1 MKRFLQL
8 YTTYF
13 HVNLTRFISYR
24 VETFI
29 WLIGTTLPPVVLL
42 SVWRNA
48 TIKAGGMLSGY
59 TPAEIAAYFIAV
71 LLVNHTTNAWG
82 VFLWESYVREG
93 YLSNVLLRPNA
104 VAFQDFGE
112 NTAFKVVT
120 TPVMVLTAVGLSF
133 AFQPH
138 MVVVPWA
145 IAAFVPAFFMA
156 FAIRYVI
163 DWITASTAALHLTK
177 VDAVNSVYF
186 FVLFMFSGQLAP
198 INLLPHTIRTIATW
212 LPFRWIIDFPVQLV
226 TGRLTPHE
234 AASGLAMQGL
244 WLGAL
249 VSLNFFTWRKGLR
262 NYTAVGI

>member
-1 MKRFLQL
+1 MKRFFELL
-8 YTTYF
+8 TAYF

-24 VETFI
+24 VETSI

-48 TIKAGGMLSGY
+48 TIRAGGTLSGF
-59 TPAEIAAYFIAV
+59 TVGEVAAYFIWV
-71 LLVNHTTNAWG
+71 LLLNHTTNAWG

-112 NTAFKVVT
+112 NLAFKVAT
-120 TPVMVLTAVGLSF
+120 TPVMVLTAIGLGF
-133 AFQPH
+133 AFHPQI
-138 MVVVPWA
+138 VVVPWA
-145 IAAFVPAFFMA
+145 IAAFVPAFLMA
-156 FAIRYVI
+156 FALRYVI
-163 DWITASTAALHLTK
+163 DWIVASTSALHLTK

-186 FVLFMFSGQLAP
+186 FILFMFSGQLAP
-198 INLLPHTIRTIATW
+198 TNLLPESLRLIAFC

-226 TGRLTPHE
+226 MGRLTPHE
-234 AASGLAMQGL
+234 VVVGLAAQAF
-244 WLGAL
+244 WFTAL
-249 VSLNFFTWRKGLR
+249 FLVNLVTWRKGLR